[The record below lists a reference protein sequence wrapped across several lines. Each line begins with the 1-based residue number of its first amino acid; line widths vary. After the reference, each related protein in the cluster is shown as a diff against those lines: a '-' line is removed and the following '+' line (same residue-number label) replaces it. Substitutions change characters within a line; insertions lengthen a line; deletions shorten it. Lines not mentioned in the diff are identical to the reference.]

1 MAEFIGVI
9 TGKDLECFSFRW
21 IPLYAC
27 VSLRIYA
34 YTHLQTISGN
44 LG

>member
-21 IPLYAC
+21 IPLYA
-27 VSLRIYA
+27 L
-34 YTHLQTISGN
+34 N
-44 LG
+44 LIT